1 MHASRHGKGNDSMVT
16 FRMTASAGAAF
27 IALMAIDPSTSQA
40 QGPGAP
46 LELVPGPNQARSATR
61 AVIKNKNAAKPVAKA
76 PGKATPKAAA
86 RPAPNQKARSQNTA
100 ATQPAPKAT
109 RINARTAASAPVRA
123 QLLTGPHAPLARY
136 AYPQPIIRAAVVPY
150 LAVSR
155 PVFRRGSRDA
165 PVIARSPSSTEAHQ
179 DRVMRGRDSVSL
191 VAMLPWWRNDRM
203 QDVNY
208 GSPAAESK
216 VIEAA
221 AVWLAAHE
229 GETANDRSAGDV
241 LPAPVQAAIEVADAS
256 EVNHIDR
263 AARSDSGFPTPTFM
277 QSLLA
282 LIGGAIAAAAAS
294 ARLLFS

>member
-1 MHASRHGKGNDSMVT
+1 MHASRHGKGNDSMAT
-16 FRMTASAGAAF
+16 FRMTAAAGAVLI
-27 IALMAIDPSTSQA
+27 IALTAVVPTTSQA

-46 LELVPGPNQARSATR
+46 LELVPGPHQARSATR
-61 AVIKNKNAAKPVAKA
+61 AAIKNKNAAKPVAKA
-76 PGKATPKAAA
+76 PAKASTSKATPKAAA
-86 RPAPNQKARSQNTA
+86 RTAPRQNTA
-100 ATQPAPKAT
+100 AVQAAPKAT
-109 RINARTAASAPVRA
+109 RANARTAASSPVRSH
-123 QLLTGPHAPLARY
+123 QLTGPHAPLARY

-155 PVFRRGSRDA
+155 PVFRRGTRDA
-165 PVIARSPSSTEAHQ
+165 PVVARSPAADAAQ

-191 VAMLPWWRNDRM
+191 VAMLPWWRNNRM

-208 GSPAAESK
+208 GSSAAESK

-229 GETANDRSAGDV
+229 GDTETDRNAHDAM
-241 LPAPVQAAIEVADAS
+241 PAPVEEAIEVADS
-256 EVNHIDR
+256 GRVNDIDL
-263 AARSDSGFPTPTFM
+263 AVRSDSGIPTPTFM

-294 ARLLFS
+294 ARLLFA

>member
-1 MHASRHGKGNDSMVT
+1 MVT
-16 FRMTASAGAAF
+16 FRMAASAGAAL
-27 IALMAIDPSTSQA
+27 IALVAIDPATSQA

-46 LELVPGPNQARSATR
+46 LELVPGPHQARPATR
-61 AVIKNKNAAKPVAKA
+61 AVIKSRNAAKSVAKA
-76 PGKATPKAAA
+76 PAKATPKTAA
-86 RPAPNQKARSQNTA
+86 RTAPRQNTA
-100 ATQPAPKAT
+100 ATQPAPKAA
-109 RINARTAASAPVRA
+109 RVNARTAASAPVRA
-123 QLLTGPHAPLARY
+123 QLLTGPHAPLSRY

-155 PVFRRGSRDA
+155 PVFRRGMRDA
-165 PVIARSPSSTEAHQ
+165 PVIARSSTTAEAQQ

-229 GETANDRSAGDV
+229 AETTNERSAADDV
-241 LPAPVQAAIEVADAS
+241 MPAPVEAAIEVADAS

-263 AARSDSGFPTPTFM
+263 AARSDSGIPTPTFM

>member
-1 MHASRHGKGNDSMVT
+1 MAII
-16 FRMTASAGAAF
+16 RMAASAGAAL
-27 IALMAIDPSTSQA
+27 IALTAIGPATSQA

-46 LELVPGPNQARSATR
+46 LELVPGPKQARPATR
-61 AVIKNKNAAKPVAKA
+61 AAIKNKNAAKPVAKVPA
-76 PGKATPKAAA
+76 KPTPKAAA
-86 RPAPNQKARSQNTA
+86 RAAPRQNA
-100 ATQPAPKAT
+100 AAAQPAPKAA
-109 RINARTAASAPVRA
+109 RVNARTAASTLARER
-123 QLLTGPHAPLARY
+123 QQTGPHAPLARY

-150 LAVSR
+150 VAMSR

-165 PVIARSPSSTEAHQ
+165 PVIARAGAPDTSH

-191 VAMLPWWRNDRM
+191 VAMLPWWRNNSM

-229 GETANDRSAGDV
+229 GGIEGDRQTDRADHDV
-241 LPAPVQAAIEVADAS
+241 MPAPVEEAIEVADS
-256 EVNHIDR
+256 GRVNDIDL
-263 AARSDSGFPTPTFM
+263 AARSDPGVPTPTFM

-282 LIGGAIAAAAAS
+282 VIGGAAAAAAAS